1 MQARTRVDPQLNNVC
16 APRHSAAPTRAC
28 APRTRLA
35 AATSAL
41 PALAAEA
48 RRAAAEV
55 RAGAVPHAA
64 ALAVLAQTLPPEL
77 ANAARAWVEHCALLG
92 VPRAPVDAALADAL
106 VFAELAAES
115 ASSAEAE
122 SASAPRF
129 PCPAALTPV
138 RWAVPCPHIDTSGA
152 ALRVRA
158 LDANLDTCGAGLV
171 RALETRGGAG
181 ARWVA
186 ACRAAGVSERALE
199 DAACALAPALTCV
212 AATAPVAWPC
222 AQRVADDDWHE
233 CTPACA
239 AQSGRT

>member
-1 MQARTRVDPQLNNVC
+1 MHMLGPPVKRPAWLRRLGRAFALCTHVC
-16 APRHSAAPTRAC
+16 TTC
-28 APRTRLA
+28 TRLC

-41 PALAAEA
+41 PALVAEA

-77 ANAARAWVEHCALLG
+77 ANAARAWVEHCELLS
-92 VPRAPVDAALADAL
+92 VPRAPIDAALADAL
-106 VFAELAAES
+106 LFAELAAET
-115 ASSAEAE
+115 AST
-122 SASAPRF
+122 SAPRI
-129 PCPAALTPV
+129 PCPASLTPV

-186 ACRAAGVSERALE
+186 ACRAAGASARALE
-199 DAACALAPALTCV
+199 DAARALAPALTQV
-212 AATAPVAWPC
+212 AALVPVVWPC
-222 AQRVADDDWHE
+222 ALRVADDDWHE

-239 AQSGRT
+239 MQSGRT